1 MAKIKQVKLGSI
13 HEGDT
18 ILAVGSKYTM
28 PFSIGASNPQKLI
41 TWNRANK
48 LLIAA
53 EPVLVNISYKQI
65 DEVGYISGKVINID
79 GRYYFCRSL
88 KLGKTDDADSEWKK
102 ALRATNTSD
111 KTWNWSKNYF
121 WGQEESDL
129 YPGERVFCGYLG
141 HDFWGVTTPEK
152 FVGLGFRPVLEELPD
167 SVQISD
173 DLIGVSINVYGTNG
187 HVVGTL
193 LDYTEYDM
201 ILRTNIADVHFP
213 KYGAW
218 IQQVADGEIIVD
230 RQSVNYI
237 QIA

>member
-13 HEGDT
+13 HEGGT

-28 PFSIGASNPQKLI
+28 PFSIGASVPQKLI

-53 EPVLVNISYKQI
+53 EPILVDISYKQI
-65 DEVGYISGKVINID
+65 DEVGYIKGKVINID
-79 GRYYFCRSL
+79 GHYYICRSL
-88 KLGKTDDADSEWKK
+88 KLGKTEGADSEWKE
-102 ALRATNTSD
+102 ALRVTDTSD

-121 WGQEESDL
+121 WGQEEPDL
-129 YPGERVFCGYLG
+129 YPGERVCSGFIS
-141 HDFWGVTTPEK
+141 HDLWGVTTPEK

-173 DLIGVSINVYGTNG
+173 DLIGASINVYGTNG

-218 IQQVADGEIIVD
+218 VQQVADGEIIVD